1 MFKAKVTAKPKLGF
15 LGTGLMGS
23 PMTLRLLDA
32 GYSIYI
38 WNRTAEKIISLLENG
53 ATAADSPAAVAIET
67 EVVFMCLTDANAV

>member
-1 MFKAKVTAKPKLGF
+1 MFKAKLIVKPKLGF

-32 GYSIYI
+32 GYNIYI

-53 ATAADSPAAVAIET
+53 ATAVYVAAVAIRK
-67 EVVFMCLTDANAV
+67 LS